1 MEETKMSWELLK
13 PKIGTI
19 LWITLAWIIVSLMQ
33 FATGYTTITQMNCD
47 MTGPVGVNTYL
58 VGSILTGVL
67 AGLIGGSA
75 VVFAWEEWL
84 RSKEYG
90 TALGLIFT
98 SFTIVYLMV
107 AIPVGLFF
115 ASKDMAVGITN
126 LELWKHVFVQQFTFS
141 TLQNYIFWLII
152 VLATIFV
159 LQVNDKYGPGV
170 LVDFLKGKYF
180 QPQREERIF
189 MFLDLRSSTTIAE
202 KLGEEDYFN
211 FLHDVFK
218 FTTPAILRTKGEIY
232 QYVGDEIVVSWRMK
246 NGLPEAN
253 CVTCFFEVEKDL
265 KKMHEYFNTR
275 YGVVPQFKAG
285 LHSGYVMAG
294 EIGVVKRD
302 IVFSGD
308 VLNTTSR
315 IQNMCNSLGVNIL
328 ISKSLVDRLID
339 GISEAPKQMGNILL
353 KGKGEEIPLFTI

>member
-1 MEETKMSWELLK
+1 MEETTISWDLIK
-13 PKIGTI
+13 SKIGTI
-19 LWITLAWIIVSLMQ
+19 LWIILAWTIVSL
-33 FATGYTTITQMNCD
+33 FKFFIGLTTITELECD
-47 MTGPVGVNTYL
+47 TGPWSAGMYFFGSIMTG
-58 VGSILTGVL
+58 IL
-67 AGLIGGSA
+67 AGIIGGSG
-75 VVFAWEEWL
+75 VVFLWEEWL
-84 RSKEYG
+84 RSKKYG
-90 TALGLIFT
+90 TALMLIFGSYT
-98 SFTIVYLMV
+98 VVYLMV
-107 AIPVGLFF
+107 ATPVGLFF
-115 ASKDMAVGITN
+115 ASKDLAVGITN
-126 LELWKHVFVQQFTFS
+126 LELWKHVFIQQFTFS
-141 TLQNYIFWLII
+141 TLQNYIFWLFI

-202 KLGEEDYFN
+202 KLGEEKYFS

-246 NGLPEAN
+246 NGLPQAN
-253 CVTCFFEVEKDL
+253 CITCFFEVESDL
-265 KKMHEYFNTR
+265 HKMNDYFTSE
-275 YGVVPQFKAG
+275 YGVTPQFKAG

-315 IQNMCNSLGVNIL
+315 IQDMCNNLGVNIL
-328 ISKSLVDRLID
+328 ISKSLMDRLID
-339 GISEAPKQMGNILL
+339 RITQVPKMMGNILL
-353 KGKGEEIPLFTI
+353 KGKGEEIPLFTL